1 MFLLD
6 LESFERTPEM
16 VSISSLDRCGKEE
29 EREQR
34 EREREWEILQRLI
47 DVGQGYSGAIKVE
60 FRIPCSGV
68 FYSTHFTP

>member
-1 MFLLD
+1 MG
-6 LESFERTPEM
+6 RRKRKNR
-16 VSISSLDRCGKEE
+16 V
-29 EREQR
+29 R